1 MTLKIGAGEY
11 LEFPACSA
19 FKMQSP
25 GKRAANSYK
34 DKVQMDGV
42 VDVTFTDKP
51 LLDVAGSMAYVAPSE
66 SLKEDGGENVMVCAI
81 SAAAL
86 ALGDGD
92 ALALGEG
99 DALALGDG
107 DALALGDGDA
117 LALGD
122 GDALALGEGEGDALA
137 LGEGEGDALALGEGE
152 GDALA
157 LGEGEGD
164 ALALGDGDA
173 LVLGSGKA
181 VGVGKEVGVGVCTGL
196 ADCEGRGRIVDEGVG
211 VIEDLGITVGEGDC
225 AGFGLSDRNGVVE
238 GLGFGFGNEVG
249 VGEAVRFGFVSGEG
263 FAFNCGVAT
272 FTPLLHT
279 SFLPERVQVYLKPL
293 IIEVE
298 LTLAQLAPALTT
310 PNAGEKFIETSKKVN
325 ESNFAVE
332 RTRT

>member
-122 GDALALGEGEGDALA
+122 
-137 LGEGEGDALALGEGE
+137 GDALALGEGE